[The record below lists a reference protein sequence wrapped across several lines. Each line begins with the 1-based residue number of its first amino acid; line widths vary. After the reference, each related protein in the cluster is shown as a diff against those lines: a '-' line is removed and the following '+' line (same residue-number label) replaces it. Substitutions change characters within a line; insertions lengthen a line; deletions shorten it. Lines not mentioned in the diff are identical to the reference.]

1 MRRIAAV
8 WKSLVVGSLPWT
20 VPSQAAELDPMAF
33 TSLGTLNTTDTIS
46 INTDRLQLTGG
57 ASSTGVLDPVS
68 GAGIFTFN
76 DISGT
81 KRIA

>member
-1 MRRIAAV
+1 MRRMAV
-8 WKSLVVGSLPWT
+8 VWTWLVVGGLLWTLPT
-20 VPSQAAELDPMAF
+20 QAAVLDPMAF

-46 INTDRLQLTGG
+46 INTDTLQLTGG
-57 ASSTGVLDPVS
+57 ASYTGVLDPVS